1 MGSQPGPTSLLP
13 LLPPPHGTSHSLL
26 MQTRDG
32 VAVVS
37 AGAGTSLAAGGMRTV
52 INLVYYCRSLE
63 APGHLG
69 APILA
74 KPKEN
79 AMGTQKAFLQPR
91 DIVPAM
97 FSRLALNNGGFR
109 AC

>member
-1 MGSQPGPTSLLP
+1 MESAEGNPMWGHSQGRPPFFLFFLLLTAP
-13 LLPPPHGTSHSLL
+13 LIHS
-26 MQTRDG
+26 RCKR
-32 VAVVS
+32 VS

-52 INLVYYCRSLE
+52 INLVYYRRSLE

-91 DIVPAM
+91 DIVPPC
-97 FSRLALNNGGFR
+97 FQGLH
-109 AC
+109 